1 MRINL
6 RGLVLALTVFSAIAA
21 TANALYASYLV
32 QRDQLITNTLEANRV
47 YAAKLAESTS
57 NFLRGAQ
64 QQLAYSA
71 RHLASQVDSPDILAA
86 EVMRVQEQAENFNSV
101 GVVSHDGVIL
111 ATTQNFRNFLGTRV
125 DSPGSRAALQ
135 ARQPLI
141 SKPYVS
147 IAGNMLIN
155 LSHPIFSND
164 GRYLGYIAG
173 TIYLRND
180 SALQDLLGKHHYQ
193 DGSYLFVVDGDGQLI
208 YHMDTHRIGE
218 NVMRNPVV
226 AAVTH
231 GHAGAQ
237 RVVNT
242 KGVDMLAGY
251 AAEPLSGWGI
261 IAQRPAETTLEPIH
275 DLIWA
280 LIGYAAPL
288 ALAFLLAIWWC
299 ARMISLPLSQ
309 LATNVEHQDVAVA
322 MQRVQS
328 IKAWYFEAERLK
340 RAVIWSFTSLQEKI
354 GKLNLASI
362 TDPLTGLRNR
372 RGTQDAVDHLQAS
385 DTPFAVVALDIDHF
399 KRVNDT
405 YGHSTGDEVIRGM
418 AQLMREC
425 SRPSDI
431 LSRNGG
437 EEFLILLPGV
447 GAKEAANVAERLRTR
462 MADRQLQGVE
472 GITVSAGVAQW
483 PSCGPDVGLVF
494 QAADAALYAA
504 KQQGRNRV
512 VMHGT

>member
-1 MRINL
+1 
-6 RGLVLALTVFSAIAA
+6 
-21 TANALYASYLV
+21 
-32 QRDQLITNTLEANRV
+32 
-47 YAAKLAESTS
+47 
-57 NFLRGAQ
+57 
-64 QQLAYSA
+64 
-71 RHLASQVDSPDILAA
+71 
-86 EVMRVQEQAENFNSV
+86 
-101 GVVSHDGVIL
+101 
-111 ATTQNFRNFLGTRV
+111 
-125 DSPGSRAALQ
+125 
-135 ARQPLI
+135 
-141 SKPYVS
+141 
-147 IAGNMLIN
+147 
-155 LSHPIFSND
+155 
-164 GRYLGYIAG
+164 
-173 TIYLRND
+173 
-180 SALQDLLGKHHYQ
+180 
-193 DGSYLFVVDGDGQLI
+193 LI
-208 YHMDTHRIGE
+208 YHMESARIGE

-226 AAVTH
+226 ASVTQ
-231 GHAGAQ
+231 GRAGAQ

-261 IAQRPAETTLEPIH
+261 IAQRPAEKTLEPIH
-275 DLIWA
+275 ELIWA

-328 IKAWYFEAERLK
+328 VKAWYFEAERLK

-372 RGTQDAVDHLQAS
+372 RGTQDAVEQLQAS

-405 YGHSTGDEVIRGM
+405 YGHTTGDEVIRGM
-418 AQLMREC
+418 AQLMRDC

-447 GAKEAANVAERLRTR
+447 GTKEAANVAERLRKH
-462 MADRQLQGVE
+462 MAGRRLHGVD

-483 PSCGPDVGLVF
+483 PSAGAEVSQVF

-504 KQQGRNRV
+504 KEQGRNRV
-512 VMHGT
+512 VVHAV

>member
-47 YAAKLAESTS
+47 YAAKLAESTTH
-57 NFLRGAQ
+57 FLKAAQ

-71 RHLASQVDSPDILAA
+71 RHLASQVDDLDGLAA
-86 EVMRVQEQAENFNSV
+86 EVMRLQEQADNFNSV
-101 GVVSHDGVIL
+101 GVVSADGIIL
-111 ATTQNFRNFLGTRV
+111 ATTQSFRNFLGTRV
-125 DSPGSRAALQ
+125 DSAGSRAALK

-180 SALQDLLGKHHYQ
+180 SALQELLGKHHYQ

-208 YHMDTHRIGE
+208 YHMESARIGE

-226 AAVTH
+226 AAVTQ

-261 IAQRPAETTLEPIH
+261 VAQRPAEKTLEPIH

-340 RAVIWSFTSLQEKI
+340 RAVIWSFTSLQDKI

-372 RGTQDAVDHLQAS
+372 RGTQDAVEQLQAS

-405 YGHSTGDEVIRGM
+405 YGHTTGDEVIRGM

-437 EEFLILLPGV
+437 EEFLILLPGA
-447 GAKEAANVAERLRTR
+447 GTKEAATVAERLRKHLAGR
-462 MADRQLQGVE
+462 RLHGVD

-483 PSCGPDVGLVF
+483 PSSGPEVSQVF

-504 KQQGRNRV
+504 KEQGRNRV
-512 VMHGT
+512 VVHAG